1 MQDFRK
7 IIVVDGKI
15 VSIDDKLFPDYEV
28 ERAAA
33 ILKALDGMK
42 IVTAQLLLDHVKEA
56 LLQMEVR
63 GDGTNK
69 RFYDGR

>member
-7 IIVVDGKI
+7 ITVVCGKI
-15 VSIDDKLFPDYEV
+15 VNINEKLFQDYEV

-56 LLQMEVR
+56 LLQMRV
-63 GDGTNK
+63 TN
-69 RFYDGR
+69 

>member
-7 IIVVDGKI
+7 IIVEDGKI
-15 VSIDDKLFPDYEV
+15 VNINEKLFQDYEV

-33 ILKALDGMK
+33 ILKELDGMK

-56 LLQMEVR
+56 LLQMRV
-63 GDGTNK
+63 TN
-69 RFYDGR
+69 

>member
-7 IIVVDGKI
+7 ILVEDGKI

-63 GDGTNK
+63 GDEIC
-69 RFYDGR
+69 

>member
-7 IIVVDGKI
+7 ITVEDGKI
-15 VSIDDKLFPDYEV
+15 VNINEKLFQDYEV

-42 IVTAQLLLDHVKEA
+42 IVTAQRLLVLVNEA
-56 LLQMEVR
+56 LLQMQVS
-63 GDGTNK
+63 
-69 RFYDGR
+69 